1 MNLFAD
7 IRELVIGALDALV
20 AEGAL
25 PQGLSFDNVAVEPP
39 RDAAHG
45 DMATNAAM
53 VLAKPAGLKPRDI
66 AEALAGKLT
75 EDARISDA
83 MVAGPGFLN
92 LRLDG
97 AAWTGLVSTILTD
110 PAYGRS
116 TLGAGRKVNVEYVSA
131 NPTGPLHVGH
141 TRGAVFGDAL
151 ASLLEFAGH
160 EVTREYYINDGGA
173 QVDVLARSA
182 YERYREAL
190 GHAPEIAEG
199 LYPGDYLVPVG
210 EALKEKYG
218 DSLLDKGEEHWLE
231 DVREFAIARMMEMIR
246 EDLAALGV
254 EMDVFF
260 SEKSLYGTG
269 RIEAAI
275 EELRGKDLIYK
286 GTLEPPKG
294 KMPEDWEPREQTLF
308 RSTAH
313 GDDVDRPIM
322 KSDGAWTYFA
332 PDIAYHYDKV
342 TRGFDALIDVFGADH
357 GGYVKRMK
365 AAVSALSDGKVPLDI
380 KLTQLVKLY
389 KNGEPFKMSKRAGN
403 FVTLRDV
410 VDAVGKD
417 VTRFHMLTRK
427 NDAPLDFDFDKV
439 LEQSRENPVFYVQYA
454 NARVHSVLRKAAA
467 MGVVPGQP
475 VQSEKAELQEQPSKQ
490 EGKEENT
497 RLAAMPRNHGVATF
511 AFSGED
517 EPRALTRRI
526 PKPVAFYS
534 GGGMQSA
541 RLDISDEAEISVAK
555 KLAEWPR
562 LVEIAA
568 RGHEPHR
575 IAFYLY
581 DLASELHGLWNKGNE
596 NPALRFVQE
605 GDSEATSAKIAL
617 PKAVSIVIS
626 AGLGIL
632 GVTPAEEMR

>member
-7 IRELVIGALDALV
+7 IRGLVITCLDAMV

-25 PQGLSFDNVAVEPP
+25 PAGLEMAAVSVEPP

-53 VLAKPAGLKPRDI
+53 VLAKPAGINPRQI
-66 AEALAGKLT
+66 ADGLAAKLLADPRIALA
-75 EDARISDA
+75 E
-83 MVAGPGFLN
+83 VAGPGFLN
-92 LRLDG
+92 LRLEAG
-97 AAWTGLVSTILTD
+97 LWQGVVKAALTD
-110 PAYGRS
+110 PSYGRS
-116 TLGAGRKVNVEYVSA
+116 TLGQNQKMLVEYVSA

-151 ASLLEFAGH
+151 ASLLDYAGYD
-160 EVTREYYINDGGA
+160 VTREYYINDGGA
-173 QVDVLARSA
+173 QVDVLARSV
-182 YERYREAL
+182 YLRYQEAHDL
-190 GHAPEIAEG
+190 SVDWPEG
-199 LYPGDYLVPVG
+199 SYPGDYLIGVG
-210 EALKEKYG
+210 EELKAKIGDKYLESPE
-218 DSLLDKGEEHWLE
+218 DDWLDEIRL
-231 DVREFAIARMMEMIR
+231 FATERMMDMIR
-246 EDLAALGV
+246 ADLAQLGV
-254 EMDVFF
+254 VMDSFY

-269 RIEAAI
+269 LIEKAI
-275 EELRGKDLIYK
+275 KELDAKGLIYR

-294 KMPEDWEPREQTLF
+294 KLPEDWEPREQTLF
-308 RSTAH
+308 KSTAH
-313 GDDVDRPIM
+313 GDDVDRPVQ

-342 TRGFDALIDVFGADH
+342 QRGFDQLIDVFGADH

-365 AAVSALSDGKVPLDI
+365 AAVSALSDGRVPLDI

-389 KNGEPFKMSKRAGN
+389 KEGAPFKMSKRAGT

-439 LEQSRENPVFYVQYA
+439 TEQSKDNPVFYVQYA
-454 NARVHSVLRKAAA
+454 HARVKSVMRKAVEAGVDVSDAA
-467 MGVVPGQP
+467 
-475 VQSEKAELQEQPSKQ
+475 
-490 EGKEENT
+490 
-497 RLAAMPRNHGVATF
+497 LAGA
-511 AFSGED
+511 D
-517 EPRALTRRI
+517 LT
-526 PKPVAFYS
+526 KLS
-534 GGGMQSA
+534 H
-541 RLDISDEAEISVAK
+541 EAEIGVAK

-568 RGHEPHR
+568 KGHEPHK

-581 DLASELHGLWNKGNE
+581 DLASDLHGLWNRGNDDVS
-596 NPALRFVQE
+596 LRFLQD
-605 GDSEATSAKIAL
+605 GDNDTTQAKIAL
-617 PKAVSIVIS
+617 IRAVSVVIAS
-626 AGLGIL
+626 GLGIL